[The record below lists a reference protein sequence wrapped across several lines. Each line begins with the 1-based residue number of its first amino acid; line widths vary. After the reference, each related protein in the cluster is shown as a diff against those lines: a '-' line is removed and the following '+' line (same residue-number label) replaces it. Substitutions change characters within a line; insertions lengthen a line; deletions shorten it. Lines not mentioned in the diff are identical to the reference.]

1 MKLIIISGRSG
12 SGKTIALHVLEDLG
26 YNCIDGVPFQL
37 LEQLI
42 DSVDTQNNK
51 TAITLDIRNL
61 PAKRENIEQLL
72 LTLKAKVE
80 IEILYIDAIST
91 ELIRRYSETRR
102 LHPLSKQKLSLSQ
115 ALELENELLAP
126 IKKNAA
132 LEIDTTTL
140 SIHNLNERLKLYLQG
155 STKSKL
161 LIIFQSFGF
170 KYIHPEDADYI
181 FDVRFLPNPHWEPEL
196 QKFNGKEQP
205 IIDYLETFPL
215 VKQTLN
221 QVENLFHSWLPHL
234 ENNNRNYVTIAIGC
248 TGGKHRSVY
257 LTEQIAARFSNT
269 YQVQI
274 EHKCLREK
282 KDDNKK

>member
-37 LEQLI
+37 LTQLL
-42 DSVDTQNNK
+42 DTLDTRNNK
-51 TAITLDIRNL
+51 VAITLDIRNL
-61 PAKRENIEQLL
+61 PCETEAIA
-72 LTLKAKVE
+72 TLVAELKDKVE
-80 IEILYIDAIST
+80 LDIIYIDAINT

-115 ALELENELLAP
+115 ALEREKTLLAP
-126 IKKNAA
+126 IKSNAS
-132 LEIDTTTL
+132 LTIDTTTL
-140 SIHNLNERLKLYLQG
+140 SIHNLNERIKIFLQG
-155 STKSKL
+155 CSKSKL

-170 KYIHPEDADYI
+170 KYSRPEEADYI
-181 FDVRFLPNPHWEPEL
+181 FDVRFLPNPHWEEKLRP
-196 QKFNGKEQP
+196 FNGTEQP
-205 IIDYLETFPL
+205 VIDYLDSFHVVE
-215 VKQTLN
+215 QTVN
-221 QVENLFHSWLPHL
+221 QIENLFQSWMPHL

-257 LTEQIAARFSNT
+257 MTEKIAARFSSI

-274 EHKCLREK
+274 EHKCLG
-282 KDDNKK
+282 

>member
-42 DSVDTQNNK
+42 DTVDAQNNK
-51 TAITLDIRNL
+51 VAISLDIRNL
-61 PAKRENIEQLL
+61 PCQANEIEALLENLKRKI
-72 LTLKAKVE
+72 E
-80 IEILYIDAIST
+80 IEIIYLDAVCH

-115 ALELENELLAP
+115 ALKLEHKLLTP
-126 IKKNAA
+126 VKKDAS
-132 LEIDTTTL
+132 LVIDTTSL
-140 SIHNLNERLKLYLQG
+140 SIHNLNERLKIHLQG
-155 STKSKL
+155 SAKSKL

-170 KYIHPEDADYI
+170 KYKHPEEADYI
-181 FDVRFLPNPHWEPEL
+181 FDVRFLPNPHWKPEL
-196 QKFNGKEQP
+196 QQYTGLQSP
-205 IIDYLETFPL
+205 VQDYLGSQPL
-215 VKQTLN
+215 VEQTIN
-221 QVENLFHSWLPHL
+221 QIENLFQSWLPEL

-257 LTEQIAARFSNT
+257 VCEQIAARFKVQ

-274 EHKCLREK
+274 EHKCLK
-282 KDDNKK
+282 GQ

>member
-42 DSVDTQNNK
+42 ETVDAKNK
-51 TAITLDIRNL
+51 KVAISLDIRNL
-61 PAKRENIEQLL
+61 PSQASEIEALL
-72 LTLKAKVE
+72 ESLKSKIE
-80 IEILYIDAIST
+80 IEIIYLDAVCN

-115 ALELENELLAP
+115 ALELENELLTP
-126 IKKNAA
+126 VKKDAS
-132 LEIDTTTL
+132 LVIDTTSL
-140 SIHNLNERLKLYLQG
+140 SIHNLNERLKIHLQG
-155 STKSKL
+155 SAKSKL

-170 KYIHPEDADYI
+170 KYKRPEEADYI
-181 FDVRFLPNPHWEPEL
+181 FDVRFLPNPHWKPEL
-196 QKFNGKEQP
+196 QQYTGLQSP
-205 IIDYLETFPL
+205 VQDYLDSQPL
-215 VKQTLN
+215 VEQTIN
-221 QVENLFHSWLPHL
+221 QIESLFQSWLPEL

-257 LTEQIAARFSNT
+257 VCEQIAARFKVQ

-274 EHKCLREK
+274 EHKCLK
-282 KDDNKK
+282 GQ

>member
-42 DSVDTQNNK
+42 DSVDAKNNK
-51 TAITLDIRNL
+51 IAITLDIRNL
-61 PAKRENIEQLL
+61 PSSAADIDKLL
-72 LTLKAKVE
+72 AMLKAKID
-80 IEILYIDAIST
+80 IEIIYIDAIST

-115 ALELENELLAP
+115 ALERESELLSP
-126 IKKNAA
+126 IKQNAA

-140 SIHNLNERLKLYLQG
+140 SIHNLNERIKIYLQG
-155 STKSKL
+155 SSKSNL

-181 FDVRFLPNPHWEPEL
+181 FDVRFLPNPHWEAEL
-196 QKFNGKEQP
+196 QKYNGKEQP
-205 IIDYLETFPL
+205 IIDYLESFPV
-215 VKQTLN
+215 VKQTMN
-221 QVENLFHSWLPHL
+221 QIESLFHSWLPHL

-257 LTEQIAARFSNT
+257 LTEQIASRFKNK

-274 EHKCLREK
+274 EHKCLQEK
-282 KDDNKK
+282 

>member
-42 DSVDTQNNK
+42 DSVDPINNK
-51 TAITLDIRNL
+51 IAITLDIRNL
-61 PAKRENIEQLL
+61 PSSAQDIEQLL
-72 LTLKAKVE
+72 AMLKAKVE
-80 IEILYIDAIST
+80 IEILYLDAIST

-115 ALELENELLAP
+115 ALELESELLAP
-126 IKKNAA
+126 IKQSAA

-140 SIHNLNERLKLYLQG
+140 SIHNLNERIKIYLQG
-155 STKSKL
+155 SSKSNL

-170 KYIHPEDADYI
+170 KYTPPEDADYI
-181 FDVRFLPNPHWEPEL
+181 FDVRFLPNPHWEAEL
-196 QKFNGKEQP
+196 QQYNGKEQP
-205 IIDYLETFPL
+205 IIDYLESFP
-215 VKQTLN
+215 VVEQTAN
-221 QVENLFHSWLPHL
+221 QIENLFQSWLPHL

-257 LTEQIAARFSNT
+257 LTEKIASRFKSK

-274 EHKCLREK
+274 EHKCLCVK
-282 KDDNKK
+282 